1 MGGLS
6 YDQHK
11 YISIHA
17 LREEG
22 DRADVL
28 RKTGI
33 INFYPRPPRGGR
45 PDRKS
50 HAVASDCISIHAL
63 REEGDAENAEKARRS
78 LAFLSTPSARRATVT
93 IVMELTDE
101 PHFYPRPPRGGR
113 PTSNSR
119 TRTCT
124 RFLST
129 PSARRATLHPTAGR
143 EHVRDFYPR
152 PPRGGRLALLAFS
165 FRAFCISIH
174 ALREEGDRLC
184 RVLPRMQKH
193 FYPRPPRGGRPNM
206 LGQFAGAARFLST
219 PSARRATDGNQQ
231 TLSTCIISIHA
242 LREEGDSNSV
252 T

>member
-50 HAVASDCISIHAL
+50 HAVASDCISIL
-63 REEGDAENAEKARRS
+63 PRREEGDPENAETARRT

-113 PTSNSR
+113 HYIQQPDENTYEISIHALR
-119 TRTCT
+119 EEGDLLCLLFLFVLFV
-124 RFLST
+124 FLST
-129 PSARRATLHPTAGR
+129 PSARRATGCVGCCR
-143 EHVRDFYPR
+143 E
-152 PPRGGRLALLAFS
+152 
-165 FRAFCISIH
+165 CKNISIH
-174 ALREEGDRLC
+174 ALREAGD
-184 RVLPRMQKH
+184 
-193 FYPRPPRGGRPNM
+193 
-206 LGQFAGAARFLST
+206 
-219 PSARRATDGNQQ
+219 Q
-231 TLSTCIISIHA
+231 TC
-242 LREEGDSNSV
+242 
-252 T
+252 